1 MLLGLVL
8 ALGSAG
14 AQDGSCNA
22 TGIWPMPHQC
32 EIAGAGTL
40 EIKTDS
46 LLVVAT
52 NLSDTNATFAAHELC
67 RRLSAPPLLLPPPT
81 VVDTSTLGANS
92 TTFIA
97 VGTPSTDARLLALAA
112 AFGVAEASPSTPSLS
127 APEGRVTAYSL
138 LVRARV
144 RLG

>member
-52 NLSDTNATFAAHELC
+52 NLSDTNAAFAAHELC
-67 RRLSAPPLLLPPPT
+67 RRLTAGTKTRLDDALVNSI
-81 VVDTSTLGANS
+81 STKS
-92 TTFIA
+92 
-97 VGTPSTDARLLALAA
+97 PALICLRC
-112 AFGVAEASPSTPSLS
+112 SPCGSRRT
-127 APEGRVTAYSL
+127 
-138 LVRARV
+138 
-144 RLG
+144 